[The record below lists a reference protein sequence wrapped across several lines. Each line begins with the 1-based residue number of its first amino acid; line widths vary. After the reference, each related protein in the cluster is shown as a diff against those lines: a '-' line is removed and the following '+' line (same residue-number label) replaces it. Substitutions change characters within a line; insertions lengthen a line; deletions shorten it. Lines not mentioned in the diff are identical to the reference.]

1 MKTVSAWL
9 VLATAIV
16 GVVHGFHVSVPL
28 PILNRRQSLRLLLLA
43 SPVPAAATSRLQA
56 AAEDSDSPQS
66 PTSTTTS
73 STSQSVQVQRLANS
87 AVSLEIPVPGKSTQ
101 AAYDKVCR
109 ELSKNLAIPGF
120 RKGAKIPPAVLEQSM
135 TAAKGGRN
143 AIKVQAINELI
154 TQLVEPALREQA
166 LDPIG
171 QPRLAI
177 PAEEMATTFVP
188 GEAMTL
194 SIQCDVWPEIH
205 WKGPYTELTGT
216 YQRKPLDDT
225 KLQVSL
231 GELKERY
238 VTLEPITDPYH
249 VLQLGEACT
258 VNMVG
263 YLATPSGTK
272 GEPLPNA
279 ASGDRVEVVLG
290 PGRYMEG
297 LVEGLIGAKVGDTV
311 QVSVSFPEVSL
322 SKRMAW
328 HDASRLFVRFWYIQ
342 AQNIS
347 LMSIHCVAT
356 MLETTGQDTG
366 GEKGHF

>member
-1 MKTVSAWL
+1 MKLGRMTVAAWFL
-9 VLATAIV
+9 LTTAIAV
-16 GVVHGFHVSVPL
+16 GVVHGFHVSPPL
-28 PILNRRQSLRLLLLA
+28 PIAIRPLLQLRSLA
-43 SPVPAAATSRLQA
+43 SVTASTATSRLQA
-56 AAEDSDSPQS
+56 TAADDAEDSDSPQS
-66 PTSTTTS
+66 PTSATAATS
-73 STSQSVQVQRLANS
+73 STSSSTTLSSSSSVQVQRLANS
-87 AVSLEIPVPGKSTQ
+87 AVSIEIPVPAQSTQ

-109 ELSKNLAIPGF
+109 ELSKNIAIPGF
-120 RKGAKIPPAVLEQSM
+120 RKGAKIPPAVLEQNM
-135 TAAKGGRN
+135 AANNKGGRN
-143 AIKVQAINELI
+143 AIKVQAINELV

-177 PAEEMATTFVP
+177 SAEEMATTFVP
-188 GEAMTL
+188 GQAMTL

-205 WKGPYTELTGT
+205 WTGPYTELTGT

-238 VTLEPITDPYH
+238 VTLEPITDSNH

-263 YLATPSGTK
+263 YMATASGTK

-297 LVEGLIGAKVGDTV
+297 LVEGLIGAKVGETV
-311 QVSVSFPEVSL
+311 QVSVSFPEVS
-322 SKRMAW
+322 
-328 HDASRLFVRFWYIQ
+328 
-342 AQNIS
+342 
-347 LMSIHCVAT
+347 
-356 MLETTGQDTG
+356 
-366 GEKGHF
+366 

>member
-1 MKTVSAWL
+1 MKTVAAAAAWL
-9 VLATAIV
+9 LLATAIV
-16 GVVHGFHVSVPL
+16 VRVRGFHVSVPPL
-28 PILNRRQSLRLLLLA
+28 PIPFRQSHLLA
-43 SPVPAAATSRLQA
+43 RPTSLATRSRLQA
-56 AAEDSDSPQS
+56 AADDANDSDSP
-66 PTSTTTS
+66 TTTS
-73 STSQSVQVQRLANS
+73 ATVTSSVQVQRLANS
-87 AVSLEIPVPGKSTQ
+87 AVSLEIPVPAKSTQ

-109 ELSKNLAIPGF
+109 ELSKNIAIPGF

-135 TAAKGGRN
+135 AAKGGRN

-171 QPRLAI
+171 QPRLAM

-188 GEAMTL
+188 GEPLVL

-238 VTLEPITDPYH
+238 VTLEPIADPNH

-263 YLATPSGTK
+263 YLATASGTK

-311 QVSVSFPEVSL
+311 QVSVSFPEVSKL
-322 SKRMAW
+322 VTP
-328 HDASRLFVRFWYIQ
+328 LC
-342 AQNIS
+342 N
-347 LMSIHCVAT
+347 
-356 MLETTGQDTG
+356 
-366 GEKGHF
+366 